1 MKNDTGSRISTRHVA
16 AAVRGGVLVCFSVQV
31 AVAPI
36 AAFAEVGLPPPAA
49 HQNTENGFPSSQALK
64 NQGYDPKRGVLR
76 VEERN
81 RGAATVGKSGGEI
94 TGKQPKS
101 VTVTGQ
107 YGEKATIGT
116 TATQSTSISKLNTAA
131 NAVFIASVAGQNQT
145 ENANK
150 LGGQI
155 AKGDYSGAASTAV
168 DMAGKVLDNLTGGI
182 FKGVADGYSGLS
194 DLRKAADSFNKSM
207 YGNGGRTSANA
218 NSSGQSSGQSAQN
231 GQQSAAQQ
239 AAQLSQIGKQAAAAQ
254 RQAEARGDLAGAV
267 GQAAAAK
274 AANAAAA
281 EAQKKEMH
289 QDTVWRAGTL
299 YGQGSKY
306 GMTPEQACS
315 GAIPGFPGMTYIYK
329 DGACL
334 ATDGKNQWLWSV
346 SKQVYTY
353 TPSETF
359 KQDST
364 LNDKDVKQILER
376 MLENQNTNHQ
386 ELMNQLAKMGNAV
399 EQATTSREYT
409 PSEAFSAPYTP
420 QGSSTAQQT
429 RFTIDKNGN
438 VTATTVPRPDL
449 KPNSSQAPTRT
460 TIVPNK
466 AQQGDK
472 QGGKQDG
479 QGQQSGQEQGQGQ
492 QKPTTP
498 ISGQQTPTNPTTGQ
512 QGQGRQTPED
522 PAAGQQQG
530 QGQQTPTAPTTGQQ
544 IGGQPSQN
552 QQQQQQKKFCE
563 ENPKAASCAELGE
576 ADYEDIQI
584 PQSTIDLKLQPL
596 DIFSTDGVC
605 PANPVFSM
613 GALGSFEIPYS
624 YICNVAR
631 LLRPILILATII
643 GCSFF
648 AYNAVKEL

>member
-116 TATQSTSISKLNTAA
+116 TATQSVNTGRLETAIGGVLAGATAAGGAIGSDFAAEAYENLKRGDYVNAARNSAGAVLEGLSKLDITGFGHGVND
-131 NAVFIASVAGQNQT
+131 FL
-145 ENANK
+145 NK
-150 LGGQI
+150 
-155 AKGDYSGAASTAV
+155 T
-168 DMAGKVLDNLTGGI
+168 
-182 FKGVADGYSGLS
+182 GLS
-194 DLRKAADSFNKSM
+194 
-207 YGNGGRTSANA
+207 GNGGRTSANA

-584 PQSTIDLKLQPL
+584 PQNTIDLKLEPL
-596 DIFSTDGVC
+596 NIFSTDGVC